1 VKLNDVKEIVMDRVC
16 IYDTKNLENIW
27 TGDIRNMPSK
37 YLNLEIKVIGAK
49 RKGIVDIGIIPFSE
63 EK

>member
-1 VKLNDVKEIVMDRVC
+1 MKLNDVQGIVMDRVC
-16 IYDTKNLENIW
+16 IYGTEDLENIW
-27 TGDIRNMPSK
+27 TGYIRNMPSK

>member
-1 VKLNDVKEIVMDRVC
+1 MKLNDVMEIVMDRVC

-27 TGDIRNMPSK
+27 TGYIRNMPSK

-49 RKGIVDIGIIPFSE
+49 RKGTVDIGIILFSE